1 MKFPSILNKVIYTYG
16 HADFYLQLKRHRRT
30 ARSCSESN
38 GSWSKSFKKRIDF
51 DRQDESGAAG
61 DQKTK
66 IFGTI

>member
-30 ARSCSESN
+30 
-38 GSWSKSFKKRIDF
+38 F